1 MDTHTIAA
9 AAPKT
14 SLCFE
19 DGANPFLLCVTVCV
33 YFGATQF
40 DFFPIFNF
48 VFEICFVFFVSE
60 KKVLYWLFSV
70 LWFYFEH
77 T

>member
-1 MDTHTIAA
+1 MDTHTIVA

-19 DGANPFLLCVTVCV
+19 DGANPVLLCVMVCV
-33 YFGATQF
+33 CFWATHF

-48 VFEICFVFFVSE
+48 VFKIYFVFFVS
-60 KKVLYWLFSV
+60 
-70 LWFYFEH
+70 
-77 T
+77 